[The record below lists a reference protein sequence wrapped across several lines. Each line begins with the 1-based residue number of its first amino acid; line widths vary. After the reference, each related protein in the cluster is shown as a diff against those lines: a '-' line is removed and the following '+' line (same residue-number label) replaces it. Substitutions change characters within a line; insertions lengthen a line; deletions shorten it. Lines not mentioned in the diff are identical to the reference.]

1 MMNKS
6 GAIYARV
13 SSDRQ
18 KEQHTIASQTAAL
31 IDYAQRNGYAVPPE
45 WVFQDEGYS
54 GAILAR
60 PGLEALRDLAAEGQI
75 SAVLVY
81 SPDRLSRKYAYQ
93 VLLAEELARCG
104 VELVF
109 LKSPAGVS
117 PEDQL
122 LVQFQGMIAEYER
135 AQIAERSRRGKRH
148 RAQQGMVNVL
158 SGAPYGYRY
167 VRKSDSSS
175 AYYEVIESEAQV
187 VRMAFEAYTQQ
198 GLSINAIAR
207 LLNKRRI
214 PTRTGTT
221 RWERSTVWGLL
232 RNPAYRG
239 RACYGK
245 TELRPRQR
253 ITRPLRQRHR
263 VASRDSANHERSRED
278 WIEVPVPALVSEEIF
293 ALAQEQLEK
302 NKHHSPRRTIEP
314 TLLQGMLVCQ
324 QCGYALYRTSTR
336 TCKQRL
342 NYYRCIGSDGYRRLK
357 GPVCTNRPLR
367 QDALD
372 EFVWKEIIR
381 LLDDPTL
388 VQDEI
393 DRRREAARNT
403 DPLRT
408 RAEELR
414 RERAR
419 LERSSERLINAY
431 QEALLTLPQLRHRM
445 PELRKQVQ
453 AVESELQSL
462 ELAAADQAK
471 YLQLAE
477 SLAAFRSKLHLRAE
491 TLDIRERQQILRLL
505 VKEVLVSANTLTI
518 RHSIPVPASGPGSN
532 GTPNHSSG
540 SSGGLPA
547 PGYLL
552 RTGSHHRCLRTCTCT
567 TFSICGLRLGARK
580 WRKAT

>member
-1 MMNKS
+1 MKKS
-6 GAIYARV
+6 AAIYARV

-18 KEQHTIASQTAAL
+18 KENHTIASQTAAL
-31 IDYAQRNGYAVPPE
+31 IEYAQANGYAVPSE

-54 GAILAR
+54 GAILVR
-60 PGLEALRDLAAEGQI
+60 PGLEALRDLAAQGQI

-93 VLLAEELARCG
+93 VLLAEELWRCG

-109 LKSPAGVS
+109 LKAPAGTS

-135 AQIAERSRRGKRH
+135 AQIAERCRRGKRH
-148 RAQQGMVNVL
+148 RAQQGTVNVL

-167 VRKSDSSS
+167 MRKSDSSA
-175 AYYEVIESEAQV
+175 AYYEIIESEAQV
-187 VRMAFEAYTQQ
+187 VRMVFEAYTQQ

-207 LLNKRRI
+207 MLNERQI

-253 ITRPLRQRHR
+253 ITRPLRQRQTVPSR
-263 VASRDSANHERSRED
+263 NSASHERLHED

-293 ALAQEQLEK
+293 ALAQEQLQK

-324 QCGYALYRTSTR
+324 QCGYALYRTSTQ
-336 TCKQRL
+336 TSKQKL
-342 NYYRCIGSDGYRRLK
+342 HYYRCLGSDGYRRLK
-357 GPVCTNRPLR
+357 GPVCTNRPIR

-381 LLDDPTL
+381 LLDDSTL
-388 VQDEI
+388 VQSEI
-393 DRRREAARNT
+393 DRRREAARRA
-403 DPLRT
+403 DPLRK
-408 RAEELR
+408 REDELH
-414 RERAR
+414 REQAR
-419 LERSSERLINAY
+419 LEKSSDRLINAY
-431 QEALLTLPQLRHRM
+431 QEGLVTLTQLRQRM
-445 PELRKQVQ
+445 PELRKQAQ
-453 AVESELQSL
+453 TVESELQSL
-462 ELAAADQAK
+462 AMAAVDAAK

-477 SLAAFRSKLHLRAE
+477 SLDVFRSKLRIRAE
-491 TLDIRERQQILRLL
+491 TLNIRERQQILRLL
-505 VKEVLVSANTLTI
+505 VKEILVSGEEITI
-518 RHSIPVPASGPGSN
+518 RHSIPIPPSG
-532 GTPNHSSG
+532 SG
-540 SSGGLPA
+540 SSAAPRPSSGTFGASPA

-552 RTGSHHRCLRTCTCT
+552 RSGS
-567 TFSICGLRLGARK
+567 RLSLAQ
-580 WRKAT
+580 